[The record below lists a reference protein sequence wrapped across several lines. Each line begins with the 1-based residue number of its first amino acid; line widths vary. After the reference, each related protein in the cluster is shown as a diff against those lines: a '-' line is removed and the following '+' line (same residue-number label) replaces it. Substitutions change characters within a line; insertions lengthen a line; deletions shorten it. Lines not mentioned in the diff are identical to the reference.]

1 MDIQNICPYGLPG
14 GRQRHADRS
23 SISTGAGLGEDENWL
38 SDVASTPRTA
48 SSDLRS
54 RRPWHHGVAR
64 TLVELIRIHKES
76 LNSSSGEIGGST
88 VRPPGRFAAVAKLM

>member
-38 SDVASTPRTA
+38 SDVAFKP
-48 SSDLRS
+48 
-54 RRPWHHGVAR
+54 
-64 TLVELIRIHKES
+64 
-76 LNSSSGEIGGST
+76 
-88 VRPPGRFAAVAKLM
+88 